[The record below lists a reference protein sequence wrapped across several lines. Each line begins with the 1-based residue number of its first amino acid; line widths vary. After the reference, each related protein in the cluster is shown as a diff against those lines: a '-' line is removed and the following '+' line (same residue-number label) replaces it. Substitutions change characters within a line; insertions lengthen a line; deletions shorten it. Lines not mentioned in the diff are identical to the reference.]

1 MSSFGLLCDMSRI
14 MVRSITFSTVY
25 IVDKLRVILSLNKK
39 FSLASQTLN
48 VRLRS
53 PVTISL
59 TRLVSGGW
67 LIFLDFP
74 CKKDNL
80 KFKINFFDLKLLS
93 KIAFFILSLFAQQKH
108 PDSRHAS

>member
-25 IVDKLRVILSLNKK
+25 IVDKLGVILSLNKK

-74 CKKDNL
+74 CEKDNL
-80 KFKINFFDLKLLS
+80 KIKIRFFDLKLLS
-93 KIAFFILSLFAQQKH
+93 KIASFYFKSFCSTKA
-108 PDSRHAS
+108 SRQ